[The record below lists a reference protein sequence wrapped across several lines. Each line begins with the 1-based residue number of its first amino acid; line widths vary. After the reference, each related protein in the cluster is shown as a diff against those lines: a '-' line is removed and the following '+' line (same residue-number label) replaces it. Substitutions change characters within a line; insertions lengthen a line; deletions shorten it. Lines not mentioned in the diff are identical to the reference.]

1 MWRAGCSSP
10 LAILDHRGQDLS
22 AQLSERPAWVET
34 KTSELANVLVLA
46 DARPVVARPNE
57 TFDLSHNPIQQ
68 VLKRA
73 FDLAIALP
81 LFALLAPLMIAIA
94 FLIRLDSEGPALFRQ
109 TRLGQGGKPFEI
121 VKFRTM
127 TVLEDGDNVTQ
138 VRKGDTRVTR
148 FGRWLRRSSLD
159 ELPQFINV
167 IAGDMSL
174 VGPRPHA
181 ISHDRLYS
189 ALIDNYQLRQLVKP
203 GITGWAQVNGLRGE
217 TPAVEDMRDRVTLDI
232 WYARRASFTLDL
244 KILLRTPFEVL
255 RQRNAY

>member
-1 MWRAGCSSP
+1 MSAHQQ
-10 LAILDHRGQDLS
+10 LA
-22 AQLSERPAWVET
+22 ERPIWSET
-34 KTSELANVLVLA
+34 KSTASEQGIANLLVLA
-46 DARPVVARPNE
+46 EARPAIARPTE
-57 TFDLSHNPIQQ
+57 TFDLSHKPVQQ
-68 VLKRA
+68 RLKRA

-81 LFALLAPLMIAIA
+81 LFVLLTPLMAAIALL
-94 FLIRLDSEGPALFRQ
+94 IRIDSKGPAVFRQ

-127 TVLEDGDNVTQ
+127 TVIEDGDNVTQ
-138 VRKGDTRVTR
+138 VRKGDARVTR
-148 FGRWLRRSSLD
+148 IGRWLRRLSLD

-167 IAGDMSL
+167 IVGDMSL

-181 ISHDRLYS
+181 IAHDRLYS
-189 ALIDNYQLRQLVKP
+189 TLIENYQLRQLVKP

-217 TPAVEDMRDRVTLDI
+217 TPAVEDMRNRVTLDI
-232 WYARRASFTLDL
+232 WYARRASFALDL

>member
-1 MWRAGCSSP
+1 MSANPQLAERWVKSP
-10 LAILDHRGQDLS
+10 TVEHAIGNALA
-22 AQLSERPAWVET
+22 LSEARPAST
-34 KTSELANVLVLA
+34 
-46 DARPVVARPNE
+46 E
-57 TFDLSHNPIQQ
+57 TFDLSHSPVQQ
-68 VLKRA
+68 FLKRT
-73 FDLAIALP
+73 FDLAVALP
-81 LFALLAPLMIAIA
+81 LVVLLAPLMAAIA
-94 FLIRLDSEGPALFRQ
+94 LLIRLDSKGPAVFRQ
-109 TRLGQGGKPFEI
+109 ARLGQGGKRFEI

-138 VRKGDTRVTR
+138 VRKGDARVTR
-148 FGRWLRRSSLD
+148 VGRWLRRSSLD

-167 IAGDMSL
+167 ISGEMSL

-181 ISHDRLYS
+181 IAHDRLYS
-189 ALIDNYQLRQLVKP
+189 TLIDNYQLRQIVKP

-244 KILLRTPFEVL
+244 KILLRTPFEVF

>member
-1 MWRAGCSSP
+1 
-10 LAILDHRGQDLS
+10 LS
-22 AQLSERPAWVET
+22 AHPQLAERPVWVEP
-34 KTSELANVLVLA
+34 KTATNEHVAGNVLVFGE
-46 DARPVVARPNE
+46 ARPAIGRPVE
-57 TFDLSHNPIQQ
+57 SFDFSHSPLQQ
-68 VLKRA
+68 ALKRA

-81 LFALLAPLMIAIA
+81 LFVLLAPLMIAIA
-94 FLIRLDSEGPALFRQ
+94 ILIRLDSEGPALFRQ

-159 ELPQFINV
+159 ELPQFLNV

-181 ISHDRLYS
+181 IAHDRLYS
-189 ALIDNYQLRQLVKP
+189 TLIDNYQLRQLVKP

-217 TPAVEDMRDRVTLDI
+217 TPAIEDMAGRVTLDI
-232 WYARRASFTLDL
+232 WYARRVSLALDL
-244 KILLRTPFEVL
+244 KILLRTPFEVF

>member
-1 MWRAGCSSP
+1 MSAHP
-10 LAILDHRGQDLS
+10 QLA
-22 AQLSERPAWVET
+22 ERPVWIEPQTTTNERGIAEMLVPA
-34 KTSELANVLVLA
+34 ELRPVI
-46 DARPVVARPNE
+46 ARPTE
-57 TFDLSHNPIQQ
+57 SFDLTSNPTREI
-68 VLKRA
+68 LKRA

-81 LFALLAPLMIAIA
+81 LFVLLAPLMAAIA
-94 FLIRLDSEGPALFRQ
+94 VLIRLDSRGPAAFRQ
-109 TRLGQGGKPFEI
+109 MRLGQGGKPFEI

-148 FGRWLRRSSLD
+148 VGRWLRQSSLD

-181 ISHDRLYS
+181 IAHDRLYS
-189 ALIDNYQLRQLVKP
+189 TLIENYQLRQLVKP

-217 TPAVEDMRDRVTLDI
+217 TPAIEDMRDRVTLDI
-232 WYARRASFTLDL
+232 WYARRASFALDL

>member
-1 MWRAGCSSP
+1 
-10 LAILDHRGQDLS
+10 LS
-22 AQLSERPAWVET
+22 AHPQLAERPIWNAPQN
-34 KTSELANVLVLA
+34 KASEHGIANVFVLA
-46 DARPVVARPNE
+46 DARPAIARPAE
-57 TFDLSHNPIQQ
+57 TFGLSQNPVQQ

-73 FDLAIALP
+73 FDLTIALP
-81 LFALLAPLMIAIA
+81 LSVLLAPLMVAIAI
-94 FLIRLDSEGPALFRQ
+94 LIRFDSEGPALFRQ

-127 TVLEDGDNVTQ
+127 IVLEDGDNVTQ
-138 VRKGDTRVTR
+138 VRKGDARVTR
-148 FGRWLRRSSLD
+148 VGRWLRRSSLD

-181 ISHDRLYS
+181 IAHDRLYS
-189 ALIDNYQLRQLVKP
+189 TLIDNYQLRQLVKP

-217 TPAVEDMRDRVTLDI
+217 TPAIEDMRDRVTLDI
-232 WYARRASFTLDL
+232 WYARRASFALDL

>member
-1 MWRAGCSSP
+1 
-10 LAILDHRGQDLS
+10 LS
-22 AQLSERPAWVET
+22 AHPQLAERPVWNEPKNDANERGIANM
-34 KTSELANVLVLA
+34 LALA
-46 DARPVVARPNE
+46 EARPVGARHTE
-57 TFDLSHNPIQQ
+57 TFDLSHDPVQKC
-68 VLKRA
+68 LKRVC
-73 FDLAIALP
+73 DLAIALP
-81 LFALLAPLMIAIA
+81 LFALLAPLMVAIAI
-94 FLIRLDSEGPALFRQ
+94 LIRIDSKGPAVFRQ
-109 TRLGQGGKPFEI
+109 TRLGRGGKPFAI

-127 TVLEDGDNVTQ
+127 TVIEDGDNVTQ
-138 VRKGDTRVTR
+138 VRKDDARVTR

-181 ISHDRLYS
+181 IAHDRLY
-189 ALIDNYQLRQLVKP
+189 ATLIENYQLRQLVKP

-232 WYARRASFTLDL
+232 WYARRACLALDL